1 MTEMSSPLKA
11 APSPK
16 KASPASFNQRKSARD
31 ELVYFRMVRV
41 LHGIYNRLQRVLV
54 QAGVTAPQFE
64 VISLL
69 VRMSDAKLKE
79 IGKRLLITGGNVTGI
94 MDRLEKI
101 GLVLRVRDTDD
112 RRIIKAKLTQKGLET
127 FYSAD
132 VLYKKELKE
141 VFGALNKQE
150 KRILAGLLRRTEL
163 RARRRAA
170 SSP

>member
-1 MTEMSSPLKA
+1 MSSPLKS

-16 KASPASFNQRKSARD
+16 KASPASFNQRNSARD

-69 VRMSDAKLKE
+69 VRMNDSKLKE

-127 FYSAD
+127 FYNAD
-132 VLYKKELKE
+132 ALYKMELKE

-170 SSP
+170 SSL